1 MGFKIIYTST
11 THKVLT
17 YYRFLENVFVL
28 LHLQDSNQYS
38 SIGAFTLHVML
49 MLNEN
54 LGGILGGIH
63 TLC

>member
-1 MGFKIIYTST
+1 MYF

-28 LHLQDSNQYS
+28 LHLQDSNQYI
-38 SIGAFTLHVML
+38 SIGAVTLDVML

-54 LGGILGGIH
+54 LGGIH